1 MSITIWYSFFSEEDG
16 PLTNC
21 HKPCLPTEMETW
33 AWTRTQKRKATL
45 KRHLIDGSNKHANGE
60 IKKLGRQEVLPV
72 HVEEELVKHLVA
84 MENMFFGV
92 TRKGL
97 MKLAYE
103 VAAKNDV
110 PHGFNRVSKMA
121 GKTWYRKFM
130 LRHPE
135 ISLRQPEAT
144 SVVLTMSQWF

>member
-1 MSITIWYSFFSEEDG
+1 MSQAMSAYRNGDMGLNASAKAYG
-16 PLTNC
+16 VP
-21 HKPCLPTEMETW
+21 
-33 AWTRTQKRKATL
+33 KATL
-45 KRHLIDGSNKHANGE
+45 KRHLDGSNKHANGE
-60 IKKLGRQEVLPV
+60 IKKLGRQQVLPL

-92 TRKGL
+92 TRKEL

-103 VAAKNDV
+103 VAEKNDI

-121 GKTWYRKFM
+121 GKTWHRKFM

-135 ISLRQPEAT
+135 IT
-144 SVVLTMSQWF
+144 T